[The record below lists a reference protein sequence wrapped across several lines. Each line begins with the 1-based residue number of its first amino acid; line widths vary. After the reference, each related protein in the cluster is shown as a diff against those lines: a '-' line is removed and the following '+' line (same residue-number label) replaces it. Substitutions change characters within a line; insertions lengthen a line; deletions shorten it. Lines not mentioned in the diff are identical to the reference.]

1 MKLAVSLSARA
12 GALARLASPAAV
24 PPAADEVSAAAR
36 NAAAAA
42 LDRGETHYT
51 DRPGLRPLR
60 EAVAGRLRD
69 LHDLTTQA
77 DDVVITC
84 GVTEARFVAMQRL
97 LPAGS
102 GTVVALG
109 NPELLAGACVIRG
122 LELVCPDAGPGADRG
137 GDDVAVYIPS
147 GLGAEAVAP
156 WLERAYA
163 RGWRVVRELSTL
175 AADREL
181 SRHLAQVRDRL
192 YTIGDLSGQFGAE
205 AWRVGFLAAPN
216 KAVGPLREFKQ
227 ALTLCT
233 TNVSQWG
240 ALALIEADA

>member
-1 MKLAVSLSARA
+1 MKLRVPLSARTA
-12 GALARLASPAAV
+12 ELARLALPATV
-24 PPAADEVSAAAR
+24 PLAAAEVSAAAR

-77 DDVVITC
+77 EDVVITC

-102 GTVVALG
+102 GRVVALG

-122 LELVCPDAGPGADRG
+122 LDLVGPDADPG
-137 GDDVAVYIPS
+137 GDDVALYIPS
-147 GLGAEAVAP
+147 GFGADGVDP
-156 WLERAYA
+156 WLERAHA
-163 RGWRVVRELSTL
+163 RGWRVVRELGTL

-181 SRHLAQVRDRL
+181 SRRLAQVRDRL
-192 YTIGDLSGQFGAE
+192 YTIGDLSGQYGAE
-205 AWRVGFLAAPN
+205 AWRVGFLAAPS